1 MAIEY
6 RQGNLLSSRAVA
18 IVNPVNTRGVMG
30 KGISPDLLER
40 APNIP
45 WREIARMRDH
55 LAHHYFDTDHAIVQ
69 DVVDTEL
76 APLLDAVHTLIDREA
91 GDAGT

>member
-1 MAIEY
+1 
-6 RQGNLLSSRAVA
+6 
-18 IVNPVNTRGVMG
+18 
-30 KGISPDLLER
+30 
-40 APNIP
+40 
-45 WREIARMRDH
+45 MRDH